1 MSMDATKTTY
11 EVEGL
16 DSFTDEYLHTKDI
29 RIITMV
35 GNKIKLLYDQ
45 KAYEAV
51 IKDFDPE
58 TKRAWINVSGFD
70 FRIKINE
77 PLDKLIHELGFLR
90 ASKHSVKEIKSPM
103 PGLVVNFFVNV
114 GQTVVE
120 GDKLLS
126 LEAMKMENILKS
138 PGDGVIKTIHVSKGQ
153 SVDKNQLLIEFE

>member
-1 MSMDATKTTY
+1 MDATKTTY

-29 RIITMV
+29 RIITRV

-51 IKDFDPE
+51 IKDFDPD

-90 ASKHSVKEIKSPM
+90 ASKHSVK
-103 PGLVVNFFVNV
+103 
-114 GQTVVE
+114 
-120 GDKLLS
+120 
-126 LEAMKMENILKS
+126 NILKS

>member
-29 RIITMV
+29 RIITRV

-103 PGLVVNFFVNV
+103 PGLVVNFCVNV
-114 GQTVVE
+114 GETVVE

-126 LEAMKMENILKS
+126 LEAMKMENIMNS
-138 PGDGVIKTIHVSKGQ
+138 SSDGGIKTRNLARHYP
-153 SVDKNQLLIEFE
+153 